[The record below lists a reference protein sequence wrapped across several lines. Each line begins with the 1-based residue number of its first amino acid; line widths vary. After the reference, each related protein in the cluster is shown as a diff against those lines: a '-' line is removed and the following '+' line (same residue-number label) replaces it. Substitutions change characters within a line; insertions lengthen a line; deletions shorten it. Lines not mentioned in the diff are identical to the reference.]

1 MPADGTGEGLECFF
15 SQGQKGERALINFS
29 AVRPGTIAGKIAR
42 LPFRALPR
50 DMVLPVLQGPLRGK
64 KWIVGSH
71 LHGCWLGS
79 YEWTM
84 QRRMAKELK
93 PGSVFYDVGAN
104 VGLYTLLAA
113 TLVAPGRVYAME
125 PLPANVGYLR
135 KHLALN
141 GMRNVDVLEIAVSDQ
156 VGTAQFEAE
165 ETRAMG
171 RIGTRGNVVVQTST
185 LDALLQEG
193 RIAPPDLIKMDIEGA
208 EFLALRGA
216 RECFAR
222 YQPKLFLATHGRDV
236 HDNCCELLKSWGYQH
251 QYMSRESEDRAELL
265 AFQRAD

>member
-1 MPADGTGEGLECFF
+1 MKSGNVSVSQRQEGEPI
-15 SQGQKGERALINFS
+15 LINFS
-29 AVRPGTIAGKIAR
+29 GVRPGTLAGKIVR
-42 LPFRALPR
+42 LPFRVLPQG
-50 DMVLPVLQGPLRGK
+50 MVVPVLQGPLRGK

-84 QRRMAKELK
+84 QRRMAGELK

-113 TLVAPGRVYAME
+113 TLVAPGRVYAIE
-125 PLPANVGYLR
+125 PLAANVGYLR

-141 GMRNVDVLEIAVSDQ
+141 GIQNVEVLEIAVSDQ

-171 RIGTRGNVVVQTST
+171 RIGTGGSVRVQTST

-193 RIAPPDLIKMDIEGA
+193 RVAPPDFIKMDIEGA
-208 EFLALRGA
+208 EFLALQGA
-216 RECFAR
+216 CGCFAR
-222 YQPKLFLATHGRDV
+222 YQPKLFLATHGREI
-236 HDNCCELLKSWGYQH
+236 HEECCQLLASWRYEH
-251 QYMSRESEDRAELL
+251 QYISSETEDRAELF
-265 AFQRAD
+265 AFRRA

>member
-1 MPADGTGEGLECFF
+1 M
-15 SQGQKGERALINFS
+15 INFS
-29 AVRPGTIAGKIAR
+29 AVRPGTLAGKLVR
-42 LPFRALPR
+42 LPFRVLPQ
-50 DMVLPVLQGPLRGK
+50 DMVMPVLQGPLRGK

-84 QRRMAKELK
+84 QRRVAKELK
-93 PGSVFYDVGAN
+93 AGSVFYDVGAN

-125 PLPANVGYLR
+125 PLAANIGYLR
-135 KHLALN
+135 KHLELNRIQNAEALE
-141 GMRNVDVLEIAVSDQ
+141 MAVSDQ

-171 RIGTRGNVVVQTST
+171 RIGTRGSLRVQTST
-185 LDALLQEG
+185 LDMLLQEC
-193 RIAPPDLIKMDIEGA
+193 RIAPPDFIKMDIEGG
-208 EFLALRGA
+208 EFLALQGA

-222 YQPKLFLATHGRDV
+222 YRPKLFLATHGRDV
-236 HDNCCELLKSWGYQH
+236 HDNCCELLKSWGYGY
-251 QYMSRESEDRAELL
+251 QYTSREAEDRAELFAWRL
-265 AFQRAD
+265 VD